1 MFEKVL
7 LPTDFSGDAQKLLA
21 CVGDIPGVHDVIL
34 LHIVDAT
41 HPPKGGRTHDPQIE
55 NAKILLAENKAFLE
69 NLGLTVQTKIDVI
82 VSVITQGD
90 IASSILTTARH
101 ENVSLIMMGARGK
114 NSIQSILL
122 GNVSARV
129 IRRATTNVLLMR
141 YPSDKGT
148 GEKSCARIFSRVLLP
163 TDFSKP
169 AGYAVALVQELPA
182 VGEVVL
188 FHVVDKGESEKEIQ
202 EHVQAAKEKLEKLK
216 GEFVRAGF
224 NAIARVHVGYPPDE
238 IIATADNDDVSVI
251 VLSPYGEGWVRDLK
265 ASFVGSTTGAVVR
278 RAYRP
283 VLIVKDKK
291 TV

>member
-7 LPTDFSGDAQKLLA
+7 LPTDFSTDARKLLA
-21 CVGDIPGVHDVIL
+21 CVGNIPGVHEVIL
-34 LHIVDAT
+34 LHVVDAT
-41 HPPKGGRTHDPQIE
+41 HPPKGGKTHDLQIE
-55 NAKILLAENKAFLE
+55 NAKIILSENKAFLE

-82 VSVITQGD
+82 VRVVSQGD
-90 IASSILTTARH
+90 VPLAILETAHH

-114 NSIQSILL
+114 NLIQSILL
-122 GNVSARV
+122 GSVSASV

-148 GEKSCARIFSRVLLP
+148 GEKSCAGIFSRLLLP

-169 AGYAVALVQELPA
+169 AGNAVALAQELPA

-188 FHVVDKGESEKEIQ
+188 FHVVDKGESETEIQ
-202 EHVQAAKEKLEKLK
+202 ERVQAAEEKLEKIRE
-216 GEFVRAGF
+216 EFVRVGF
-224 NAIARVHVGYPPDE
+224 NAVSHVHVGYPPDE

-251 VLSPYGEGWVRDLK
+251 VMSPYGEGWVRDLK
-265 ASFVGSTTGAVVR
+265 VLFVGSTTGAVVR

-291 TV
+291 TS